1 MTKFVDSLGLKR
13 LVTKIA
19 KAVVDGT
26 WLPVQGGEGEG
37 SVIMGMDTSA
47 DGKYSHAEGNRS
59 IAKGEY
65 SHAEG

>member
-37 SVIMGMDTSA
+37 LL
-47 DGKYSHAEGNRS
+47 
-59 IAKGEY
+59 
-65 SHAEG
+65 